1 MTVETFE
8 VGIIGAGIHGAS
20 AAFHLASAAV
30 PTVVFEKGSP
40 ASGPTGRSS
49 AVCRSNYTNEFLAGV
64 ARDSISMF
72 ESFAEITNGRDA
84 GFRQTGFLFL
94 HPESDI
100 DQLEAVSPRL
110 REQGIVNEVL
120 TLDDLAADFPQFD
133 LTGVGVGAWEPRS
146 GYADPA
152 GTTQGMFDRAVELG
166 MTPRL
171 DTEIVA
177 IEQRPGGGAIV
188 VAGDGSRTACE
199 RLLIAAGPWTK
210 PLAAMVGADLPLV
223 VERHIVAT
231 YGWGGAEELP
241 FGFADLIGGY
251 YQKPEGEGLYC
262 LGPLPEGEVVDPDDF
277 DREITDTE
285 SIELAEAVIRR
296 LPALA
301 DSDARG
307 GWASLYDVSPDWQPV
322 IGPIG
327 DGIFVDAGTSGHGF
341 KLAPALGRYVADL
354 VTGKPADPGL
364 AQFDPS
370 RFAAGRSLSGG
381 YGDVRI
387 LG

>member
-1 MTVETFE
+1 MESFE

-20 AAFHLASAAV
+20 AAYHLANAAV
-30 PTVVFEKGSP
+30 PTVVFEKGTP

-64 ARDSISMF
+64 ARDSIGMF
-72 ESFAEITNGRDA
+72 ENFAEVTNGRDA
-84 GFRQTGFLFL
+84 GFRQTGFLFF
-94 HPESDI
+94 HPESDAE
-100 DQLEAVSPRL
+100 QLSATSPRL
-110 REQGIVNEVL
+110 KEQGIANEVL
-120 TLDDLAADFPQFD
+120 TLDDLASQFPQFD
-133 LTGVGVGAWEPRS
+133 LDGVGIGAWEPKS

-166 MTPRL
+166 VTPRL
-171 DTEIVA
+171 GTTIVA
-177 IEQRPGGGAIV
+177 IEPQEGGGAVV
-188 VAGDGSRTACE
+188 VAADGTRTKCE

-210 PLAAMVGADLPLV
+210 PLAAMAGVDLPLI

-241 FGFADLIGGY
+241 FGWADLIGGY

-277 DREITDTE
+277 DQEITDTE
-285 SIELAEAVIRR
+285 SAELAEAVMRR

-341 KLAPALGRYVADL
+341 KLAPALGRYVADM
-354 VTGKPADPGL
+354 VVGKPTDPGL

-370 RFAAGRSLSGG
+370 RFDEGRTLSGG
-381 YGDVRI
+381 YGAIRI